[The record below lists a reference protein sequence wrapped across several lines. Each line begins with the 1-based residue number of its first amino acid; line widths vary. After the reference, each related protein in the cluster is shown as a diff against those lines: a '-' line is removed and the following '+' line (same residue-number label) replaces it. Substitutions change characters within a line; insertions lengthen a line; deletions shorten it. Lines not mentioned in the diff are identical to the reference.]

1 MAKRKKLVKGLWSSD
16 EIKLLK
22 KLFPN
27 ANTREVAG
35 QLGRSSKSVEQKAS
49 KIGLKKSKK
58 YLKSISRV

>member
-1 MAKRKKLVKGLWSSD
+1 MAKRKLVRGRWSSD

-27 ANTREVAG
+27 ASTREVAG
-35 QLGRSSKSVEQKAS
+35 QLGRSAKSVEQKAS

-58 YLKSISRV
+58 HLKSISRV